1 MKINLFSQLHSYLV
15 SASTCAVLMMTSL
28 SSNADWTSNAPPIQ
42 AGVPQDVVI
51 SLKLNPMSDPE
62 AACLSVT
69 LARALKGG
77 DPSAN
82 VTLFPTLDGV
92 AMGDSKVVSSRRF
105 KCTTPWGEISLQE
118 NLEEFLAGDP
128 NNMVVCP
135 ICWKERY
142 GDQSPD
148 YGILNNDAVGAV
160 LLNAEKVIDF

>member
-1 MKINLFSQLHSYLV
+1 MESNLFSRLYSYLV
-15 SASTCAVLMMTSL
+15 TASTFAMVAIIPL
-28 SSNADWTSNAPPIQ
+28 SSSADWTSNAPPIQ
-42 AGVPQDVVI
+42 AGIPQDIVI
-51 SLKLNPMSDPE
+51 SLKLNPMSQPE

-92 AMGDSKVVSSRRF
+92 ALGDSTVVNSRRF
-105 KCTTPWGEISLQE
+105 KCNTPWGEISLQE
-118 NLEEFLAGDP
+118 NLEAFLSGDP

-135 ICWKERY
+135 LCWTERY
-142 GDQSPD
+142 GDQLPD
-148 YGILNNDAVGAV
+148 YGVLNPAAVGAL

>member
-1 MKINLFSQLHSYLV
+1 MKSNLFTRLFSCLV
-15 SASTCAVLMMTSL
+15 TASTFAILAMTSL

-42 AGVPQDVVI
+42 AGVPQDIVI
-51 SLKLNPMSDPE
+51 SLKLNPMSQPE

-92 AMGDSKVVSSRRF
+92 ALGDSRVVNSRRF
-105 KCTTPWGEISLQE
+105 KCNTPWGEISLQE
-118 NLEEFLAGDP
+118 NLEAFLSGDP

-135 ICWKERY
+135 LCWTERY
-142 GDQSPD
+142 GYQQPD
-148 YGILNNDAVGAV
+148 YGVLNPAAVGAL